1 MGGRTAP
8 LHPRRFASS
17 TWMLIFHASP
27 TKMYIPQPHGKF
39 NMAGANQPIDIDDRE
54 IRDGLKALQDKL
66 GNLTPFYQDIG
77 EALLNSTRR
86 RFETQTAPDG
96 SPWAPLSPGYEKRKK
111 KNKDKI
117 LTLEGLL
124 RGLLNYDASA
134 DALLVG
140 TRWGTARPINSAGQH
155 PGPAVSGA
163 VDRRY
168 RDDSGRAGRLVAAGM
183 TGSAGFLGLLFFLGL
198 SGSPGASCALRPI

>member
-1 MGGRTAP
+1 
-8 LHPRRFASS
+8 
-17 TWMLIFHASP
+17 MLIFHASP

-140 TRWGTARPINSAGQH
+140 TPLGYGSTHQFGRGNIPARP
-155 PGPAVSGA
+155 
-163 VDRRY
+163 
-168 RDDSGRAGRLVAAGM
+168 
-183 TGSAGFLGLLFFLGL
+183 FLGL
-198 SGSPGASCALRPI
+198 STDDTEMILDALADWLLPE